1 MRVCIDQ
8 QTGLL
13 ISAQSNDNAAHGT
26 LLKNAI
32 GAGYLAENI
41 EEKVV
46 ENSEFR
52 ALEEASTPAKSWE
65 ALRQE
70 DYGSWR
76 EQLDMMYHGTWE
88 DHVASVKAAHP
99 KPE

>member
-8 QTGLL
+8 NGLL

-26 LLKNAI
+26 LLQNAI

-46 ENSEFR
+46 GDAEFR
-52 ALEEASTPAKSWE
+52 ALEEASAPEKSWE
-65 ALRQE
+65 VQRQE
-70 DYGSWR
+70 AYGSWR
-76 EQLDMMYHGTWE
+76 EQLDMMYHDTWK
-88 DHVASVKAAHP
+88 DHVASVKAANP
-99 KPE
+99 KE

>member
-8 QTGLL
+8 NGLL
-13 ISAQSNDNAAHGT
+13 ISAQSGDNAAHGT

-46 ENSEFR
+46 GDAEYR
-52 ALEEASTPAKSWE
+52 ALEEASAPAKTYE
-65 ALRQE
+65 DKRQE
-70 DYGSWR
+70 AYGSWR
-76 EQLDMMYHGTWE
+76 EQLDMMYHGTWN
-88 DHVASVKAAHP
+88 DHVKAVKDANP
-99 KPE
+99 K

>member
-1 MRVCIDQ
+1 MRVCIDR

-13 ISAQSNDNAAHGT
+13 ISAQSGDNAAHGT
-26 LLKNAI
+26 LLQNAI

-46 ENSEFR
+46 GDAEYR

-65 ALRQE
+65 VQRQE
-70 DYGSWR
+70 AYGSWR
-76 EQLDMMYHGTWE
+76 EQLDMMYHATWK
-88 DHVASVKAAHP
+88 DHVAAVKAAHP
-99 KPE
+99 KE

>member
-8 QTGLL
+8 NGLL

-46 ENSEFR
+46 GDAEFR
-52 ALEEASTPAKSWE
+52 ALEEASTPAKTWDVQRRE
-65 ALRQE
+65 A
-70 DYGSWR
+70 YGSWQD
-76 EQLDMMYHGTWE
+76 QLDMMYHATWT
-88 DHVASVKAAHP
+88 DHVASVKAEYP